1 MIKISDSEL
10 EVMKVIWEH
19 GNITSLE
26 IIDNLQK
33 KFDWNDSTIR
43 TLIIRLEKKKAIEK
57 IEKNGRVYTY
67 SAKISES
74 EYKLKESKRFVDM
87 LYNGSINNMLLGF
100 VKEKDISKEDLKS
113 LIDLIESEEE

>member
-74 EYKLKESKRFVDM
+74 EYKLKESKRFVDI
-87 LYNGSINNMLLGF
+87 LYNGSIKKF
-100 VKEKDISKEDLKS
+100 
-113 LIDLIESEEE
+113 